1 MNIVLNGESKGQVP
15 EGATVAELLEA
26 LKIQPETVVVEVNL
40 RILKR
45 AEHASTI
52 VRGGDKV
59 EIVHF
64 VGGGA

>member
-1 MNIVLNGESKGQVP
+1 MNIVLNGETQGQVP
-15 EGATVAELLEA
+15 DGSTVGELLEA
-26 LKIQPETVVVEVNL
+26 LKIQPETVVVEINL

-52 VRGGDKV
+52 VRGGDQV

>member
-1 MNIVLNGESKGQVP
+1 MNIVLNGETQGQVP
-15 EGATVAELLEA
+15 EGATVAQLLEA
-26 LKIQPETVVVEVNL
+26 LKIQPEQVVVEINL

-64 VGGGA
+64 VGGGS

>member
-1 MNIVLNGESKGQVP
+1 MNGETQGQVP
-15 EGATVAELLEA
+15 EGATVAQLLEA
-26 LKIQPETVVVEVNL
+26 LKIQPESVVVEINL

-64 VGGGA
+64 VGGG